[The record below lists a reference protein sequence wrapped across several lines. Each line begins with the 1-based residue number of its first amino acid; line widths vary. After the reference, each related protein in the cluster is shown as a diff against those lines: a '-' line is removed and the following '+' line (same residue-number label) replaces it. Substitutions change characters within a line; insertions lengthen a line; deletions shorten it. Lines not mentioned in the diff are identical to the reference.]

1 MRGWSGLTRTRCG
14 CPPSDRRAPSRL
26 FKTPAGDSTRK
37 FAITRVA
44 PRAAACGA
52 PPRAMARKC
61 PVPRTLRSPGR
72 HVAPACHRPRLP
84 GWQRRPSIP
93 RPAAPPRSG
102 PSSDARR
109 PRVPC
114 RCHCVVNCTSNGNTP
129 QVAQINSA
137 ARLCRPPPAPF
148 GARQQTSR
156 GLHYSEHP
164 AIEKDHPGVSSAR
177 RTLFLCRLRS
187 PEHGGPAQAQSLFG
201 TSRSVR
207 ACPQAWFCA

>member
-52 PPRAMARKC
+52 PPCAMARKC
-61 PVPRTLRSPGR
+61 QSPSNLAITGPPCRSSLSPT
-72 HVAPACHRPRLP
+72 
-84 GWQRRPSIP
+84 
-93 RPAAPPRSG
+93 APPRLAA
-102 PSSDARR
+102 PAINTPASSAAAIR
-109 PRVPC
+109 PVQ
-114 RCHCVVNCTSNGNTP
+114 RCAPAASPLSLPLRCELHIKRQSP
-129 QVAQINSA
+129 QVAQITSA
-137 ARLCRPPPAPF
+137 ARPCRPPPAPI

-177 RTLFLCRLRS
+177 RTLFLCRLRF